1 MLYGKQ
7 RKCFLKDKGTVR
19 QAVFMIS
26 RSGRHGLRNSMQHPP
41 LEHRACD
48 RDGRSGGR
56 FGRKSAVFFL
66 SLQTACSQED
76 TVKDVKGA

>member
-7 RKCFLKDKGTVR
+7 GKCFLKDKGTVR

-26 RSGRHGLRNSMQHPP
+26 RSGRYGLRNSMQRPP
-41 LEHRACD
+41 LRHRACD

-56 FGRKSAVFFL
+56 LERMSAVFSL

-76 TVKDVKGA
+76 TIEDVKGA

>member
-7 RKCFLKDKGTVR
+7 RKCFLKDKRTVR

-26 RSGRHGLRNSMQHPP
+26 RSGRHGLRNSMQRPS

-48 RDGRSGGR
+48 RDDRSDGRL
-56 FGRKSAVFFL
+56 GRKSSVFFL
-66 SLQTACSQED
+66 VFANGL
-76 TVKDVKGA
+76 